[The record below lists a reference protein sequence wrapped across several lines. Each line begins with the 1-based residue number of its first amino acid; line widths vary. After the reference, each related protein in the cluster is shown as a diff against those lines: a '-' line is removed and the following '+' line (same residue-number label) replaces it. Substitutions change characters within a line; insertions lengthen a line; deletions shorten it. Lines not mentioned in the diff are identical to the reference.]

1 MSLRRKLLI
10 GLGCLLLGASLAL
23 VWVLRSG
30 TINRYVVERA
40 QAEIEKAIGAKLE
53 VGTLHIDVWQG
64 RAVAEGVILHGKER
78 AGEVP
83 LFTAREV
90 SLDARLSS
98 FSQGKVDLRGLA
110 LKDPQIRIITYPD
123 GTTNLPGPL
132 MKKGTPTNGLENFVD
147 LRLGRLEV
155 EKGEFSWDERRAQFS
170 LSAKDFVAR
179 MDYLA
184 ASRGYRGKVEA
195 ENLRYEQGETGVIEG
210 RSKIEFAMNR
220 EKISIE
226 KASLQTAKGTE
237 LTAKGEIR
245 NLDGKD
251 RPFQVALDIE
261 GTVGLREIHPF
272 VKIPMEPNGTILY
285 TGKLLYEQD
294 RGLEMHGDARAKDLY
309 YRDESTRVGPLTARS
324 HVDFLPGRLT
334 LTAIV
339 VGGFGGTLGGNFS
352 WDQQEGWSFDGDLAG
367 LNIDH
372 VLRQMKVRG
381 IPWSGKLA
389 GPIEATGGKKPIE
402 VRADLAIAAT
412 HGPLPV
418 TGLLALHY
426 FDRGNQLISGNS
438 FIALPHTRLNFSG
451 ALTSGIAIEFRS
463 TELQELKS
471 VLRLAGRED
480 EKLPVELRQGSFEA
494 VGTVRGNLK
503 HANFQGSVAATNLV
517 ASGVEFKNLKSRVS
531 YGPELVKL
539 EGLEFDQAAIHAT
552 GTLNAVLDEGK
563 LEPESLLGG
572 SLELRVSDLKSLTD
586 QATGSAQAKLVL
598 GGTYEEP
605 TIEGTLSSATVQT
618 HGVRFEQLSAK
629 GKASRRE
636 VHISEWAAR
645 MGKSA
650 ISGVLDLK
658 AGGNDWK
665 LGVGTAQ
672 VKADGVALAS
682 IPQYREQQ
690 TDLDAILTTDSQLEF
705 GWSPEGIS
713 PSKIDGKLSLANI
726 SRFGRPVGQLEFTS
740 RTTGKKAALT
750 ATGMIGNLPLKG
762 DATIQLGTK
771 LETELRLQLPRLDF
785 PTIAQLFSREML
797 PSPLPYEGG
806 AEASLYFKGPLL
818 DPTGWDGRL
827 TIPQL
832 QLAPNKDYVKESLP
846 QVSEIVLKNDGP
858 IVVEFRRGFVG
869 TRDLKLVAKNTSIT
883 TSLSYTDATGALAGQ
898 VKGTINLAILSTLQP
913 GMISKG
919 VAALETSIQG
929 TSNDPQ
935 INGKLSFSN
944 ASFYLRD
951 VITGL
956 DKVTGTILFD
966 KSRATIDNL
975 RAQTG
980 GGDLRLDGFVG
991 FGRTLSYRLQA
1002 QATQV
1007 RIRYPEGI
1015 STSANA
1021 LLALT
1026 GTPAKSILTGNL
1038 TILRSSMG
1046 RVDAAQL
1053 MAGANITSDTSAE
1066 IQNEFLRNLQFD
1078 LKIDSAPNAEFS
1090 TSLTKDI
1097 KGEVSLRLRGTPGRP
1112 ILLGELAVTQ
1122 GEIYFFG
1129 SRYDII
1135 RAEMQ
1140 FRNTLRIEPIIQLD
1154 LETRLRGVTIAMNF
1168 SGPSSKLNMSYRSD
1182 PPLQPSEILALLTVG
1197 RNPTST
1203 GSLAQTVAGQSQGGM
1218 FGNDSS
1224 LVLGAAVSAGVTG
1237 RMQRFFGISR
1247 VRIDPQLTGIDNVP
1261 QARLSLEQQVS
1272 RDVTLTYI
1280 TNLNRTQ
1287 QQIVR
1292 VDWDVSKAWSVVAVR
1307 DENGLFGV
1315 DLFFR
1320 KRLK

>member
-10 GLGCLLLGASLAL
+10 GLGCLLLVGCTAL
-23 VWVLRSG
+23 VWVVQSG
-30 TINRYVVERA
+30 AINRYVVERA

-53 VGTLHIDVWQG
+53 VGKLHIEVWKG
-64 RAVAEGVILHGKER
+64 RAVAERVVLHGKEA

-83 LFTAREV
+83 FFTAREV
-90 SLDARLSS
+90 SIDAKLSS
-98 FSQGKVDLRGLA
+98 FGQGKVDLRGLA
-110 LKDPQIRIITYPD
+110 LKDPHVRFITYSD
-123 GTTNLPGPL
+123 GTTNLPGPF
-132 MKKGTPTNGLENFVD
+132 KTRGTPTNGLENFVN
-147 LRLGRLEV
+147 LRLGHLEV

-170 LSAKDFVAR
+170 ISAQDFMAR
-179 MDYLA
+179 MDYLS

-195 ENLRYEQGETGVIEG
+195 ENLRYEQDKAGVIEG
-210 RSKIEFAMNR
+210 RSKIEFSINQ
-220 EKISIE
+220 EKILIE
-226 KASLQTAKGTE
+226 KASYQTAKGSD

-245 NLDGKD
+245 NLDGRD
-251 RPFQVALDIE
+251 RPLQVALDIE
-261 GTVGLREIHPF
+261 GTLGVREIYPF
-272 VKIPMEPNGTILY
+272 VKAPIEPTGTILY

-294 RGLEMHGDARAKDLY
+294 RGLEIHGDARAKDLY

-324 HVDFLPGRLT
+324 HVDFLPGKLT
-334 LTAIV
+334 LTAIRAE
-339 VGGFGGTLGGNFS
+339 GFGGKLEGNFS
-352 WDQQEGWSFDGDLAG
+352 WDQREGWSFDGDLAG
-367 LNIDH
+367 LSVDH
-372 VLRQMKVRG
+372 VLRQLNFRN
-381 IPWSGKLA
+381 IPWSGRIA
-389 GPIEATGGKKPIE
+389 GPIEATGGKNPIE

-412 HGPLPV
+412 QGPVPV

-426 FDRGNQLISGNS
+426 FERGNQLIAGQS
-438 FIALPHTRLNFSG
+438 FIGLPHTRLNFSG
-451 ALTSGIAIEFRS
+451 ELTSGIAIELRS
-463 TELQELKS
+463 TEFQELMS
-471 VLRLAGRED
+471 VLRLAGRKD
-480 EKLPVELRQGSFEA
+480 EKLPVDLRAGSLEV

-503 HANFQGSVAATNLV
+503 HVSFLGSVAATKLV
-517 ASGVEFKNLKSRVS
+517 ASGVEVSNLKSRVS
-531 YGPELVKL
+531 YSPELVKL

-552 GTLNAVLDEGK
+552 GALNAVLDEGK
-563 LEPESLLGG
+563 MEPESLLSG

-586 QATGSAQAKLVL
+586 QATGSAQAKLAIS
-598 GGTYEEP
+598 GTYEEP
-605 TIEGTLSSATVQT
+605 TIEGTLISAAIQAY
-618 HGVRFEQLSAK
+618 GLRFEQVSAK

-636 VHISEWAAR
+636 VHLSEWAAR
-645 MGKSA
+645 IGKSA
-650 ISGVLDLK
+650 IIGDLNLK
-658 AGGNDWK
+658 AGGSDWK
-665 LGVGTAQ
+665 LGVGDAK
-672 VKADGVALAS
+672 VKGAGVNLAS
-682 IPQYREQQ
+682 IPKYREQQ
-690 TDLDAILTTDSQLEF
+690 ADLDATVTTDSQIAF

-713 PSKIDGKLSLANI
+713 PSKLDGKLALTNI
-726 SRFGRPVGQLEFTS
+726 SHFGRPVGQLEFTS
-740 RTTGKKAALT
+740 RTTGRKAALT
-750 ATGMIGNLPLKG
+750 AAGMIGNLPVKG
-762 DATIQLGTK
+762 DATIQLGPK
-771 LETELRLQLPRLDF
+771 LDTELRLQLPRLDF
-785 PTIAQLFSREML
+785 PTIAQLFSREVL

-827 TIPQL
+827 TIPQM
-832 QLAPNKDYVKESLP
+832 QLAPNKDYVKETMP
-846 QVSEIVLKNDGP
+846 QVSEVVLKNDGP

-869 TRDLKLVAKNTSIT
+869 TRDVKLVAKNTNIT
-883 TSLSYTDATGALAGQ
+883 TSLSYTAATGALAGQ
-898 VKGTINLAILSTLQP
+898 VKGTINLAVLSTLQP

-929 TSNDPQ
+929 TSSDPQ

-1015 STSANA
+1015 STTANA
-1021 LLALT
+1021 LLAWT

-1038 TILRSSMG
+1038 TILRSRMG
-1046 RVDAAQL
+1046 QVDAATL
-1053 MAGANITSDTSAE
+1053 VAGTNFSSDTSAE

-1078 LKIDSAPNAEFS
+1078 LKVESAPNAEFS

-1112 ILLGELAVTQ
+1112 ILLGELSVTQ
-1122 GEIYFFG
+1122 GEINFFG

-1140 FRNTLRIEPIIQLD
+1140 FRNPLRIEPIIHLD
-1154 LETRLRGVTIAMNF
+1154 LETRMRGVTIALNF

-1197 RNPTST
+1197 RNPGTT
-1203 GSLAQTVAGQSQGGM
+1203 GSLAQTVSGQSQGGT

-1224 LVLGAAVSAGVTG
+1224 LVLGAAVSAGITG
-1237 RMQRFFGISR
+1237 RAQRFFGISR

-1292 VDWDVSKAWSVVAVR
+1292 VDWDISKAWSVVAVR
-1307 DENGLFGV
+1307 DENGRFGM
-1315 DLFFR
+1315 DLFYR

>member
-1 MSLRRKLLI
+1 MSRRKKLLI
-10 GLGCLLLGASLAL
+10 GLGCLLLVGIAAL
-23 VWVLRSG
+23 VWVVESG

-53 VGTLHIDVWQG
+53 VGKLHINVWQG
-64 RAVAEGVILHGKER
+64 RAVAEGVVLHGKEA

-90 SLDARLSS
+90 SLDAKLSS
-98 FSQGKVDLRGLA
+98 FRQGKVDLRGLT
-110 LKDPQIRIITYPD
+110 LKSPRISMITYAD

-132 MKKGTPTNGLENFVD
+132 VVKGTPINGLENLVD

-155 EKGEFSWDERRAQFS
+155 EKGEFSWDERRSQFS

-195 ENLRYEQGETGVIEG
+195 ENLRYEQVKAGVIEG
-210 RSKIEFAMNR
+210 RSKIEFAMNK
-220 EKISIE
+220 EKILIE
-226 KASLQTAKGTE
+226 KASFQTAKGTD
-237 LTAKGEIR
+237 LTARGEIR
-245 NLDGKD
+245 NLDGKE
-251 RPFQVALDIE
+251 RPLQVALDID
-261 GTVGLREIHPF
+261 
-272 VKIPMEPNGTILY
+272 GTIGVREVHAFIKGPIDPIGTIFY

-294 RGLEMHGDARAKDLY
+294 RGLEMHGDAQAKDLY
-309 YRDESTRVGPLTARS
+309 YRDESTRMGPLTARS

-334 LTAIV
+334 LTAIRAE
-339 VGGFGGTLGGNFS
+339 GFGGNIGGNFS
-352 WDQQEGWSFDGDLAG
+352 WDQQEGWSFDGHLAD

-372 VLRQMKVRG
+372 VLKQMHVRG
-381 IPWSGKLA
+381 IPWSGKIA
-389 GPIEATGGKKPIE
+389 GPIEATGGKNPIE

-412 HGPLPV
+412 PGPNPV
-418 TGLLALHY
+418 SGLLALHY
-426 FDRGNQLISGNS
+426 FERGNQLIAGKS
-438 FIALPHTRLNFSG
+438 FIGLPHTRVNFSG
-451 ALTSGIAIEFRS
+451 ELTSGIAIELRS
-463 TELQELKS
+463 TDFPELMS
-471 VLRLAGRED
+471 VLRLAGRKD
-480 EKLPVELRQGSFEA
+480 EKLPVDLRAGSLEV

-503 HANFQGSVAATNLV
+503 HVSFLGSVAATNLV
-517 ASGVEFKNLKSRVS
+517 ASGVDVSNLKSRVS
-531 YGPELVKL
+531 YAPELVKL
-539 EGLEFDQAAIHAT
+539 EGLEFDQGAIHAT
-552 GTLNAVLDEGK
+552 GNLNAVLDEGK
-563 LEPESLLGG
+563 MEPESLLNG
-572 SLELRVSDLKSLTD
+572 SLELRVSDLKGLTD
-586 QATGSAQAKLVL
+586 QATGSAQASLAI

-605 TIEGTLSSATVQT
+605 TIEGTLSSAAVQAY
-618 HGVRFEQLSAK
+618 GLRFEQVSAK
-629 GKASRRE
+629 GKASRKE
-636 VHISEWAAR
+636 VHLSEWAAR
-645 MGKSA
+645 IGKSA
-650 ISGVLDLK
+650 IRGELNLK
-658 AGGNDWK
+658 AGGSDWK
-665 LGVGTAQ
+665 LGTGD
-672 VKADGVALAS
+672 VKVKGEGVNLAS
-682 IPQYREQQ
+682 IPKYREQQ
-690 TDLDAILTTDSQLEF
+690 SDLDATVTTDSQIAF
-705 GWSPEGIS
+705 GWSPEGIL
-713 PSKIDGKLSLANI
+713 PTKIDGKLALANI
-726 SRFGRPVGQLEFTS
+726 SHFGRSVGQLEFTS
-740 RTTGKKAALT
+740 RTTGRKAALT
-750 ATGMIGNLPLKG
+750 AAGMIGNLPVKG
-762 DATIQLGTK
+762 DATIELGTK
-771 LETELRLQLPRLDF
+771 LDTELRLQLPRLDF
-785 PTIAQLFSREML
+785 PTIAQLFSREVL

-827 TIPQL
+827 TIPQM
-832 QLAPNKDYVKESLP
+832 QLAPNKDYVKETMP
-846 QVSEIVLKNDGP
+846 QVSEVVLKNDGP

-869 TRDLKLVAKNTSIT
+869 TRDVKLVAKNTSIT
-883 TSLSYTDATGALAGQ
+883 TSLSYTAATGALAGQ

-929 TSNDPQ
+929 TYSDPQ

-966 KSRATIDNL
+966 KSRATIDDL

-1015 STSANA
+1015 STTANGLVA
-1021 LLALT
+1021 WT
-1026 GTPAKSILTGNL
+1026 GTPAKSILAGNL
-1038 TILRSSMG
+1038 TILRSSVG
-1046 RVDAAQL
+1046 QVDAATL
-1053 MAGANITSDTSAE
+1053 MAGASVSSDTSAE

-1078 LKIDSAPNAEFS
+1078 LKVDSAPNAEFS

-1097 KGEVSLRLRGTPGRP
+1097 RGEVSLRLRGTPGRP

-1122 GEIYFFG
+1122 GEINFFG
-1129 SRYDII
+1129 SRYDIV
-1135 RAEMQ
+1135 RAEVQ
-1140 FRNTLRIEPIIQLD
+1140 FRNPLRIEPIIQLD
-1154 LETRLRGVTIAMNF
+1154 LETRLRGVTIALNF
-1168 SGPSSKLNMSYRSD
+1168 SGPASKLNMSYRSD

-1197 RNPTST
+1197 RNPGST
-1203 GSLAQTVAGQSQGGM
+1203 GSLAQTMAGQGQGGLL
-1218 FGNDSS
+1218 GNDSS
-1224 LVLGAAVSAGVTG
+1224 LVLGAAVSAGITG
-1237 RMQRFFGISR
+1237 RVQRFFGISR
-1247 VRIDPQLTGIDNVP
+1247 VRIDPQLTGLDNVP

-1292 VDWDVSKAWSVVAVR
+1292 LDWDISKAWSVVAVR